1 MSKQQKA
8 YVNQWQ
14 QANSPRIWLYINVIL
29 AIVLIVAGFVMLL
42 WLGQQ
47 QSTPSRAATLNP
59 VFSQQIG
66 QPAPDFTLASLE
78 GETVSLSD
86 YTGQVVLINT
96 WATWCPPCRAEMPAI
111 NTFYEAHQDK
121 GFTVL
126 AVNNQEDAQTITDF
140 VEASGFGFPVLLDPE
155 AEMTELYQVR
165 GLPTTFIIGR
175 DGTIQHVQA
184 GTITDRQLES
194 IILPL
199 LAGS

>member
-1 MSKQQKA
+1 MSKQEKA
-8 YVNQWQ
+8 YFNLYQ
-14 QANSPRIWLYINVIL
+14 QANSPRTWLYLNVTL
-29 AIVLIVAGFVMLL
+29 AILLIVAGSVMLL

-47 QSTPSRAATLNP
+47 SSTPSRAALDP
-59 VFSQQIG
+59 VFSQQVG
-66 QPAPDFTLASLE
+66 QPAPDFTLTSLE
-78 GETVSLSD
+78 GEAVSLSD
-86 YTGQVVLINT
+86 YRGQVVLINT

-111 NTFYEAHQDK
+111 NTFYEAHQNK

-126 AVNNQEDAQTITDF
+126 AVNNQEDTQTINDF

-155 AEMTELYQVR
+155 AEMMELYQVR